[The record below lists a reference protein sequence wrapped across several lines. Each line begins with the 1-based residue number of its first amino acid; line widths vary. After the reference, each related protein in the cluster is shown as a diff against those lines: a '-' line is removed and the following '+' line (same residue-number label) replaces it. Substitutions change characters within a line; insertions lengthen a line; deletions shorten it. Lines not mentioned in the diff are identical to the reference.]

1 MAKRQKRHAPRKP
14 QIRFRVN
21 DQIRI
26 PEIRLVGD
34 NMKEISE
41 VVGENIESG
50 IYSTRRVQDWARKVG
65 LDLVEISPK
74 AKPPVCQIIDYKK
87 FLYMRKKKEK
97 EIKSKAVKTVV
108 KEIRFGP
115 NISEH
120 DFDFKLKHAS
130 NFLQEGAKVKAY
142 VHFRGRTI
150 VFRDR
155 GELVLLRF
163 IKELEEFGAPEAL
176 PKMEGRRMIVVI
188 APKKSAIKKKAK
200 DKKERDKDRERRKSE
215 KAEAK
220 LENKKIV
227 NEQKV
232 EQEQSSETPE
242 E

>member
-1 MAKRQKRHAPRKP
+1 MAKRQKRNQNRKP
-14 QIRFRVN
+14 ELRFRVN
-21 DQIRI
+21 EQIRI

-34 NMKEISE
+34 NLNQISE
-41 VVGENIESG
+41 TVGRKIESD
-50 IYSTRRVQDWARKVG
+50 IYSTREVLEWARQME

-74 AKPPVCQIIDYKK
+74 ARPPVCQIIDYKK

-97 EIKSKAVKTVV
+97 EIKAKAVKTVV

-120 DFDFKLKHAS
+120 DFDFKLKHAV

-163 IKELEEFGAPEAL
+163 IKELEAYGAPEAL

-200 DKKERDKDRERRKSE
+200 PSDNKDKRKPGKEKDVE
-215 KAEAK
+215 KAEK
-220 LENKKIV
+220 
-227 NEQKV
+227 
-232 EQEQSSETPE
+232 SEANDE
-242 E
+242 

>member
-1 MAKRQKRHAPRKP
+1 M
-14 QIRFRVN
+14 N

-26 PEIRLVGD
+26 PDIRLVGD
-34 NMKEISE
+34 NLKELSE
-41 VVGENIESG
+41 TIGQNIEAG
-50 IYSTRRVQDWARKVG
+50 IYSTRRVLEWADRME

-97 EIKSKAVKTVV
+97 EIKSNAVKTVV

-120 DFDFKLKHAS
+120 DFDFKLKHAI
-130 NFLQEGAKVKAY
+130 NFLKEGSKVKSY

-163 IKELEEFGAPEAL
+163 IKELAEYGAPEAM

-188 APKKSAIKKKAK
+188 APKKSALKKPVKKKNK
-200 DKKERDKDRERRKSE
+200 HERRKE
-215 KAEAK
+215 EEDKAAAAAEVELQKK
-220 LENKKIV
+220 L
-227 NEQKV
+227 NE
-232 EQEQSSETPE
+232 E
-242 E
+242 EE

>member
-1 MAKRQKRHAPRKP
+1 MAKRQKRQPARKNTL
-14 QIRFRVN
+14 RFRVN

-26 PEIRLVGD
+26 PDIRLVGD
-34 NMKEISE
+34 NLKELSE
-41 VVGENIESG
+41 TIGQNIESG
-50 IYSTRRVQDWARKVG
+50 IYPTRRVLEWADRME

-97 EIKSKAVKTVV
+97 EIKSNAVKTVV

-120 DFDFKLKHAS
+120 DFDFKLKHAI
-130 NFLQEGAKVKAY
+130 NFLKEGSKVKAY

-163 IKELEEFGAPEAL
+163 IKELAEFGAPEAL

-188 APKKSAIKKKAK
+188 APKKSALKKPTKKKNK
-200 DKKERDKDRERRKSE
+200 HERRKEEAE
-215 KAEAK
+215 KAAAEAAA
-220 LENKKIV
+220 NKKS
-227 NEQKV
+227 K
-232 EQEQSSETPE
+232 E
-242 E
+242 EEE

>member
-1 MAKRQKRHAPRKP
+1 M
-14 QIRFRVN
+14 N

-26 PEIRLVGD
+26 PDIRLVGD
-34 NMKEISE
+34 NLKELSE
-41 VVGENIESG
+41 TIGQNIESG
-50 IYSTRRVQDWARKVG
+50 IYSTRRVLEWADRME

-97 EIKSKAVKTVV
+97 EIKSNAVKTVV

-120 DFDFKLKHAS
+120 DFDFKLKHAI
-130 NFLQEGAKVKAY
+130 NFLKEGSKVKSY

-163 IKELEEFGAPEAL
+163 IKELAEYGAPEAL

-188 APKKSAIKKKAK
+188 APKKSALKKPVKKKNK
-200 DKKERDKDRERRKSE
+200 HERRKEEAEKAAAE
-215 KAEAK
+215 KAEK
-220 LENKKIV
+220 EL
-227 NEQKV
+227 QKRLN
-232 EQEQSSETPE
+232 QEE

>member
-1 MAKRQKRHAPRKP
+1 MAKRQKRQPVRKNTL
-14 QIRFRVN
+14 RFRVN

-26 PEIRLVGD
+26 PDIRLVGD
-34 NMKEISE
+34 NLKELSE
-41 VVGENIESG
+41 TIGQNIEAG
-50 IYSTRRVQDWARKVG
+50 IYPTRRVLEWADRME

-97 EIKSKAVKTVV
+97 EIKSNAVKTVV

-120 DFDFKLKHAS
+120 DFDFKLKHAI
-130 NFLQEGAKVKAY
+130 NFLKEGSKVKSY

-163 IKELEEFGAPEAL
+163 IKELAEYGSPEAL

-188 APKKSAIKKKAK
+188 APKKSALKKPVKKKNK
-200 DKKERDKDRERRKSE
+200 HERRKE
-215 KAEAK
+215 EAEQAEKAKAEAELQKK
-220 LENKKIV
+220 LT
-227 NEQKV
+227 
-232 EQEQSSETPE
+232 QEE

>member
-1 MAKRQKRHAPRKP
+1 LAKRQKRIVQRKP
-14 QIRFRVN
+14 TLRFRVN

-34 NMKEISE
+34 NMKELSE
-41 VVGENIESG
+41 AIGENIEAG
-50 IYSTRRVQDWARKVG
+50 IYSTRRVQDWARKVD

-87 FLYMRKKKEK
+87 FLYMKKKKEK

-163 IKELEEFGAPEAL
+163 INELEEFGAPEAL

-188 APKKSAIKKKAK
+188 GPKKSAIKKKAK
-200 DKKERDKDRERRKSE
+200 DKKERDKDKERRKTE

-220 LENKKIV
+220 LENKKAI
-227 NEQKV
+227 K
-232 EQEQSSETPE
+232 EQESEAPE

>member
-1 MAKRQKRHAPRKP
+1 MAKRQKRQPIRKNTL
-14 QIRFRVN
+14 RFRVN

-26 PEIRLVGD
+26 PDIRLVGD
-34 NMKEISE
+34 NLKELSE
-41 VVGENIESG
+41 TIGQNIESG
-50 IYSTRRVQDWARKVG
+50 IYPTRRVLEWADRME

-97 EIKSKAVKTVV
+97 EIKSNAVKTVV

-120 DFDFKLKHAS
+120 DFDFKLKHAI
-130 NFLQEGAKVKAY
+130 NFLKEGSKVKSY

-163 IKELEEFGAPEAL
+163 IKELAEYGAPEAL

-188 APKKSAIKKKAK
+188 APKKSALKKPVKKKNK
-200 DKKERDKDRERRKSE
+200 HERRKEEAEKAAAE
-215 KAEAK
+215 KAEKELQKK
-220 LENKKIV
+220 LN
-227 NEQKV
+227 
-232 EQEQSSETPE
+232 QEE

>member
-1 MAKRQKRHAPRKP
+1 MAKRQKKQPIKKNTL
-14 QIRFRVN
+14 RFRVN

-26 PEIRLVGD
+26 PDIRLVGD
-34 NMKEISE
+34 NLKELSE
-41 VVGENIESG
+41 TIGQNIESG
-50 IYSTRRVQDWARKVG
+50 IYPTRRVLEWAERME

-97 EIKSKAVKTVV
+97 EIKSNAVKTVV

-120 DFDFKLKHAS
+120 DFDFKLKHAV
-130 NFLQEGAKVKAY
+130 NFLKEGSKVKAY

-163 IKELEEFGAPEAL
+163 IKELAEYGAPEAL

-188 APKKSAIKKKAK
+188 APKKSALKKTAKKKNK
-200 DKKERDKDRERRKSE
+200 HERRKEEAE
-215 KAEAK
+215 KAAAAK
-220 LENKKIV
+220 NNS
-227 NEQKV
+227 NE
-232 EQEQSSETPE
+232 E
-242 E
+242 EE

>member
-1 MAKRQKRHAPRKP
+1 MAKRQKKQPIRKNTL
-14 QIRFRVN
+14 RFRVN

-26 PEIRLVGD
+26 PDIRLVGD
-34 NMKEISE
+34 NLKELSE
-41 VVGENIESG
+41 TIGQDIEAG
-50 IYSTRRVQDWARKVG
+50 IYPTRRVLEWADRME
-65 LDLVEISPK
+65 LDLVEISPN

-97 EIKSKAVKTVV
+97 EIKSNAVKTVV

-120 DFDFKLKHAS
+120 DFDFKLKHAI
-130 NFLQEGAKVKAY
+130 NFLKEGSKVKSY

-163 IKELEEFGAPEAL
+163 IKELAEYGSPEAL

-188 APKKSAIKKKAK
+188 APKKSALKKPAKKKNK
-200 DKKERDKDRERRKSE
+200 HERRKDEADKSA
-215 KAEAK
+215 AEADAELEKK
-220 LENKKIV
+220 LN
-227 NEQKV
+227 
-232 EQEQSSETPE
+232 QEE

>member
-1 MAKRQKRHAPRKP
+1 MAKRQKKQPIRKNTL
-14 QIRFRVN
+14 RFRVN

-26 PEIRLVGD
+26 PDIRLVGD
-34 NMKEISE
+34 NLKELSE
-41 VVGENIESG
+41 AIGQNIEAG
-50 IYSTRRVQDWARKVG
+50 IYPTRRVIEWADRVE
-65 LDLVEISPK
+65 LDLVEISPN

-97 EIKSKAVKTVV
+97 EIKSNAVKTVV

-120 DFDFKLKHAS
+120 DFDFKLKHAI
-130 NFLQEGAKVKAY
+130 NFLKEGSKVKSY

-163 IKELEEFGAPEAL
+163 IKELAEHGSPEAM

-188 APKKSAIKKKAK
+188 APKKSALKKPVKKKNK
-200 DKKERDKDRERRKSE
+200 HERRKEEADKAATE
-215 KAEAK
+215 KAAK
-220 LENKKIV
+220 KKKKKL
-227 NEQKV
+227 NE
-232 EQEQSSETPE
+232 E
-242 E
+242 EE

>member
-1 MAKRQKRHAPRKP
+1 MAKRQKKQPIRKNTL
-14 QIRFRVN
+14 RFRVN

-26 PEIRLVGD
+26 PDIRLVGD
-34 NMKEISE
+34 NLKELSE
-41 VVGENIESG
+41 TIGQNIEAG
-50 IYSTRRVQDWARKVG
+50 IYPTRRVLEWADRME

-97 EIKSKAVKTVV
+97 EIKSNAVKTVV

-120 DFDFKLKHAS
+120 DFDFKLKHAI
-130 NFLQEGAKVKAY
+130 NFLKEGSKVKSY

-163 IKELEEFGAPEAL
+163 IKELAEYGAPEAM

-188 APKKSAIKKKAK
+188 APKKSALKKPVKKKNK
-200 DKKERDKDRERRKSE
+200 HERRKE
-215 KAEAK
+215 EEDKAAAVAAEIELQKK
-220 LENKKIV
+220 L
-227 NEQKV
+227 NE
-232 EQEQSSETPE
+232 E
-242 E
+242 EE

>member
-1 MAKRQKRHAPRKP
+1 
-14 QIRFRVN
+14 
-21 DQIRI
+21 
-26 PEIRLVGD
+26 
-34 NMKEISE
+34 
-41 VVGENIESG
+41 
-50 IYSTRRVQDWARKVG
+50 
-65 LDLVEISPK
+65 
-74 AKPPVCQIIDYKK
+74 
-87 FLYMRKKKEK
+87 MRKKKEK
-97 EIKSKAVKTVV
+97 EIKAKAVKTVV

-120 DFDFKLKHAS
+120 DFDFKLKHAV

-200 DKKERDKDRERRKSE
+200 AAEKKERDRNKRKEENVE
-215 KAEAK
+215 KK
-220 LENKKIV
+220 
-227 NEQKV
+227 
-232 EQEQSSETPE
+232 EQSEATDE
-242 E
+242 

>member
-1 MAKRQKRHAPRKP
+1 M
-14 QIRFRVN
+14 N

-26 PEIRLVGD
+26 PDIRLVGD
-34 NMKEISE
+34 NLKELSE
-41 VVGENIESG
+41 TIGQNIEAG
-50 IYSTRRVQDWARKVG
+50 IYPTRRVLEWADRME

-97 EIKSKAVKTVV
+97 EIKSNAVKTVV

-120 DFDFKLKHAS
+120 DFDFKLKHAI
-130 NFLQEGAKVKAY
+130 NFLKEGSKVKSY

-163 IKELEEFGAPEAL
+163 IKELAEYGSPEAM

-188 APKKSAIKKKAK
+188 APKKSALKKPVKKKNK
-200 DKKERDKDRERRKSE
+200 HERRKDE
-215 KAEAK
+215 ADKAAAIAAEAELQKK
-220 LENKKIV
+220 L
-227 NEQKV
+227 NE
-232 EQEQSSETPE
+232 E
-242 E
+242 EE

>member
-1 MAKRQKRHAPRKP
+1 MAKRQKKQPIRKNTL
-14 QIRFRVN
+14 RFRVN

-26 PEIRLVGD
+26 PDIRLVGD
-34 NMKEISE
+34 NLKELSE
-41 VVGENIESG
+41 TIGQNIEAG
-50 IYSTRRVQDWARKVG
+50 IYSTRRVLEWADRME

-97 EIKSKAVKTVV
+97 EIKSNAVKTVV

-120 DFDFKLKHAS
+120 DFDFKLKHAI
-130 NFLQEGAKVKAY
+130 NFLKEGSKVKSY

-163 IKELEEFGAPEAL
+163 IKELAEYGAPEAM

-188 APKKSAIKKKAK
+188 APKKSALKKPVKKKNK
-200 DKKERDKDRERRKSE
+200 HERRKE
-215 KAEAK
+215 EEDKAAAAAAEVELQKK
-220 LENKKIV
+220 L
-227 NEQKV
+227 NE
-232 EQEQSSETPE
+232 E
-242 E
+242 EE

>member
-1 MAKRQKRHAPRKP
+1 MAKRQKRQPARKNTL
-14 QIRFRVN
+14 RFRVN

-26 PEIRLVGD
+26 PDIRLVGD
-34 NMKEISE
+34 NLKELSE
-41 VVGENIESG
+41 TIGQNIESG
-50 IYSTRRVQDWARKVG
+50 IYSTRRVLEWADRME

-97 EIKSKAVKTVV
+97 EIKSNAVKTVV

-120 DFDFKLKHAS
+120 DFDFKLKHAI
-130 NFLQEGAKVKAY
+130 NFLKEGSKVKSY

-163 IKELEEFGAPEAL
+163 IKELAEYGAPEAL

-188 APKKSAIKKKAK
+188 APKKSALKKPVKKKNK
-200 DKKERDKDRERRKSE
+200 HERRKEEAEKAAAE
-215 KAEAK
+215 KAEK
-220 LENKKIV
+220 EL
-227 NEQKV
+227 QKRLN
-232 EQEQSSETPE
+232 QEE

>member
-1 MAKRQKRHAPRKP
+1 MAKRQKKQPIRKNTL
-14 QIRFRVN
+14 RFRVN

-26 PEIRLVGD
+26 PDIRLVGD
-34 NMKEISE
+34 NLKELSE
-41 VVGENIESG
+41 TIGQNIEAG
-50 IYSTRRVQDWARKVG
+50 IYSTRRVLEWADRME

-97 EIKSKAVKTVV
+97 EIKSNAVKTVV

-120 DFDFKLKHAS
+120 DFDFKLKHAI
-130 NFLQEGAKVKAY
+130 NFLKEGSKVKSY

-163 IKELEEFGAPEAL
+163 IKELAEYGAPEAL

-188 APKKSAIKKKAK
+188 APKKSALKKPVR
-200 DKKERDKDRERRKSE
+200 KKNKHERRKEEEEKAAAE
-215 KAEAK
+215 KAEKELQKK
-220 LENKKIV
+220 LN
-227 NEQKV
+227 
-232 EQEQSSETPE
+232 QEE

>member
-1 MAKRQKRHAPRKP
+1 MAKRQKKQPIRKNTL
-14 QIRFRVN
+14 RFRVN

-26 PEIRLVGD
+26 PDIRLVGD
-34 NMKEISE
+34 NLKELSE
-41 VVGENIESG
+41 TIGQNIEAG
-50 IYSTRRVQDWARKVG
+50 IYSTRRVLEWADRME

-74 AKPPVCQIIDYKK
+74 AKPPVCQIIDYEK

-97 EIKSKAVKTVV
+97 EIKSNAVKTVV

-120 DFDFKLKHAS
+120 DFDFKLKHAI
-130 NFLQEGAKVKAY
+130 NFLKEGSKVKSY

-163 IKELEEFGAPEAL
+163 IKELAEYGAPEAM

-188 APKKSAIKKKAK
+188 APKKSALKKPVKKKNK
-200 DKKERDKDRERRKSE
+200 HERRKEEEDKAAAE
-215 KAEAK
+215 KAAAELQKK
-220 LENKKIV
+220 L
-227 NEQKV
+227 NE
-232 EQEQSSETPE
+232 E
-242 E
+242 EE

>member
-1 MAKRQKRHAPRKP
+1 LAKRQKRQPARKNTL
-14 QIRFRVN
+14 RFRVN

-26 PEIRLVGD
+26 PDIRLVGD
-34 NMKEISE
+34 NLKELSE
-41 VVGENIESG
+41 TIGQNIESG
-50 IYSTRRVQDWARKVG
+50 IYPTRKVLEWADRME

-74 AKPPVCQIIDYKK
+74 ARPPVCQIIDYKK

-97 EIKSKAVKTVV
+97 EIKSNAVKTVV

-120 DFDFKLKHAS
+120 DFDFKLKHGM
-130 NFLQEGAKVKAY
+130 NFLKEGSKVKAY

-163 IKELEEFGAPEAL
+163 IKELAEYGAPEAL

-188 APKKSAIKKKAK
+188 APKKSALKKPAKKKNK
-200 DKKERDKDRERRKSE
+200 HERRKEEAE
-215 KAEAK
+215 KKAAAEAEAK
-220 LENKKIV
+220 LKK
-227 NEQKV
+227 QQAR
-232 EQEQSSETPE
+232 QEE

>member
-1 MAKRQKRHAPRKP
+1 LAKRQKRQPARKNTL
-14 QIRFRVN
+14 RFRVN

-26 PEIRLVGD
+26 PDIRLVGD
-34 NMKEISE
+34 NLKELSE
-41 VVGENIESG
+41 TIGQNIEAG
-50 IYSTRRVQDWARKVG
+50 IYPTRRVLEWADRME

-97 EIKSKAVKTVV
+97 EIKSNAVKTVV

-120 DFDFKLKHAS
+120 DFDFKLKHAI
-130 NFLQEGAKVKAY
+130 NFLKEGSKVKSY

-163 IKELEEFGAPEAL
+163 IKELAEYGSPEAL

-188 APKKSAIKKKAK
+188 APKKSALKKPVKKKNK
-200 DKKERDKDRERRKSE
+200 HERRKE
-215 KAEAK
+215 EAEQAEKAKAEAELQKK
-220 LENKKIV
+220 LT
-227 NEQKV
+227 
-232 EQEQSSETPE
+232 QEE